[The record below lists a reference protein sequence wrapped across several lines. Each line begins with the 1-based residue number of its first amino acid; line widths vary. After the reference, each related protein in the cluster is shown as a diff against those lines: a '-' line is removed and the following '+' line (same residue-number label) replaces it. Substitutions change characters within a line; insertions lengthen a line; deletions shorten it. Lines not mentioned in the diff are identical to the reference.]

1 MTSYQR
7 ISRQECSICPP
18 LKYLED
24 QVTLPYHKHFS
35 SRAARLDCQGVYDCP
50 TCNRSHSPRIG
61 GSLSVCVCASTLH
74 EFWAP
79 WDESVTFT
87 GCNHHVDYMSLP
99 GATIQE
105 MRSAFFAEYG
115 DACCGLNVL
124 LIPGYNDMMRGS
136 EVPEIMRE
144 IGIFQD
150 LVELQA
156 YRNHPA
162 TPNTFGVSTMPYPP
176 RLCRMPGQ
184 SARLPDFEDYFPQQ
198 HFINRQLTELNALS
212 HLPSLDF
219 SCLGLKWERNEQ
231 GVMVAIPD
239 FAKWREMNPR
249 RMLHLNDAVRIRM
262 ARQVERYFVALQRDE
277 V

>member
-1 MTSYQR
+1 
-7 ISRQECSICPP
+7 
-18 LKYLED
+18 
-24 QVTLPYHKHFS
+24 
-35 SRAARLDCQGVYDCP
+35 
-50 TCNRSHSPRIG
+50 
-61 GSLSVCVCASTLH
+61 
-74 EFWAP
+74 
-79 WDESVTFT
+79 
-87 GCNHHVDYMSLP
+87 
-99 GATIQE
+99 
-105 MRSAFFAEYG
+105 
-115 DACCGLNVL
+115 
-124 LIPGYNDMMRGS
+124 
-136 EVPEIMRE
+136 
-144 IGIFQD
+144 
-150 LVELQA
+150 
-156 YRNHPA
+156 
-162 TPNTFGVSTMPYPP
+162 MPYPP

-249 RMLHLNDAVRIRM
+249 RMLHLNDAARIRM